1 MGPAPL
7 PPPTSPIIQH
17 ISFNVQTISL
27 TELVQI
33 GLTYVGPLLSIVV
46 NISLLEEIEF
56 FWKDIFAQ
64 GSSQNV
70 IALKE

>member
-33 GLTYVGPLLSIVV
+33 GLTYVGPLQSISV
-46 NISLLEEIEF
+46 NISMIEEIEF
-56 FWKDIFAQ
+56 FEKIFLHK
-64 GSSQNV
+64 V
-70 IALKE
+70 IRRT

>member
-7 PPPTSPIIQH
+7 PPPTSRIIQH

-33 GLTYVGPLLSIVV
+33 GLTYVGPLQSISV
-46 NISLLEEIEF
+46 NISMIEEIEF
-56 FWKDIFAQ
+56 FEKIFLHK
-64 GSSQNV
+64 V
-70 IALKE
+70 IRRT